1 MDKDKVVATL
11 IQLDRSDVSE
21 LETISAQY
29 SELLSDMERLE
40 AREYDVDDEATDKEV
55 TMFISRQEKD

>member
-1 MDKDKVVATL
+1 MNKDKVVATL

-29 SELLSDMERLE
+29 SELLSDMERLIN
-40 AREYDVDDEATDKEV
+40 EATPKTEEKEEV
-55 TMFISRQEKD
+55 TMFVPRIEKD

>member
-1 MDKDKVVATL
+1 LNKDKVVATL

-40 AREYDVDDEATDKEV
+40 VKAVDDETITKEV
-55 TMFISRQEKD
+55 TMFVPRIEKD